1 MEEHND
7 EPSSPE
13 KQAKLVQNPEETYQR
28 EIDILQKLF
37 PQKDKVNYENF
48 WFKCVNIAKSLS
60 MKINFNWNSTKKTVF
75 IVFKV
80 ILAEVLNHNHGDTM
94 TTIQQLLNEK
104 FSNKIPASHLSPP
117 SNLPIFPSPL
127 FPGHKTVSPM
137 AMSGTGV

>member
-1 MEEHND
+1 MLHNLTLPLNNRSLNCCVFISIIVHSDSCNVTEESPNVESTTTSSQDVLEEHND

-60 MKINFNWNSTKKTVF
+60 MKINFN
-75 IVFKV
+75 
-80 ILAEVLNHNHGDTM
+80 
-94 TTIQQLLNEK
+94 
-104 FSNKIPASHLSPP
+104 
-117 SNLPIFPSPL
+117 
-127 FPGHKTVSPM
+127 
-137 AMSGTGV
+137 